1 MVATVRPRK
10 RIFYGWWIVASA
22 FGFAFYQS
30 GAFFYGFGAFFNP
43 IQQEFQW
50 SYGLMS
56 VVFALRSMEAG
67 VASPIIGMSVDRVGS
82 RRLILVGTVLF
93 GAGMFALAAINSV
106 LTFYAAYLLIALG
119 QSMVFGTVPMAAVIN
134 WFHRRRGLALGIFL
148 SGGGLGG
155 LMVPV
160 ITALIEQ
167 TGWRGTLVVLGVGAL
182 VMGIPMAMVVRNRPE
197 DYGYLPDG
205 DEPGAVSTAAGAG
218 RLAGARANPGGAED
232 FTLRE
237 AIRTRAFWL
246 LTAAM
251 ILSGAA
257 VQAVSVHHIPYL
269 RSVGFSPALAALSVT
284 AMAVISVP
292 GRPVLGYAADK
303 TDVRLLA
310 AALLAGQGVGV
321 FIFALAG
328 EFWNLIPFFF
338 TFGVAFG
345 GMITLRPL
353 LQSQYFGR
361 RHFGSIQGVM
371 MTLTTA
377 GGIVSPVLTGVVFD
391 LTGSYRPALLVL
403 AVISLL
409 SVPLLLMARRPRHAP
424 KG

>member
-56 VVFALRSMEAG
+56 VVFALRGMESG
-67 VASPIIGMSVDRVGS
+67 VVAPIIGMSVDRLGS
-82 RRLILVGTVLF
+82 RKLMLAGTIVF
-93 GAGMFALAAINSV
+93 GAGLFALAAINSI

-119 QSMVFGTVPMAAVIN
+119 QSMVFGMVPMAAVIN
-134 WFHRRRGLALGIFL
+134 WFQRRRGLALGIFL

-155 LMVPV
+155 FMVPA
-160 ITALIEQ
+160 ITVLIEQ
-167 TGWRGTLVVLGVGAL
+167 VGWRGTLAVLGAGAL
-182 VMGIPMAMVVRNRPE
+182 VLGIPMAMVVRDRPE

-205 DEPGAVSTAAGAG
+205 DEPGAAPTGAAA
-218 RLAGARANPGGAED
+218 AARAGGSRASPAEGL
-232 FTLRE
+232 TLRE
-237 AIRTRAFWL
+237 ALHTRAFWL

-257 VQAVSVHHIPYL
+257 SQAVSVHHIPYL

-284 AMAVISVP
+284 TMAVISVP
-292 GRPVLGYAADK
+292 GRPILGYAADR
-303 TDVRLLA
+303 TDVRLITAVIMSGL
-310 AALLAGQGVGV
+310 GVGV
-321 FIFALAG
+321 FVFAFVA
-328 EFWNLIPFFF
+328 EFWQLIPFFF
-338 TFGVAFG
+338 TFGVGFG
-345 GMITLRPL
+345 GMIALRPL
-353 LQSQYFGR
+353 IQSQYFGR
-361 RHFGSIQGVM
+361 RAFGSIQGVM
-371 MTLTTA
+371 QTLTTV

-391 LTGSYRPALLVL
+391 LTGSYRPALLAL

-409 SVPLLLMARRPRHAP
+409 SVPLVLLTRRPRRVS
-424 KG
+424 KS